1 LLTEE
6 REEHVQASDFNIFI
20 FFIMSAEPMS
30 ADSRAGVDAAA
41 DRQR

>member
-6 REEHVQASDFNIFI
+6 RKEHVQASDFNIFI
-20 FFIMSAEPMS
+20 FFISAEPMS